1 MATFRYEFASII
13 LVEAAFF
20 GDKTTAA
27 KYGISPRTIH
37 RYRKR
42 LNEDAQLSALVKI
55 KKDRMEQEWAKEM
68 PAAIRASID
77 FLRKAANSA
86 KTDDPDAIHAVAGA
100 LKILSEVAMTKK
112 VIDARLAGQNRQTN
126 ETA

>member
-1 MATFRYEFASII
+1 MPMGNFKYELASII
-13 LVEAAFF
+13 LVEAVFF

-27 KYGISPRTIH
+27 KYGISTRTI
-37 RYRKR
+37 RNYRKR
-42 LNEDAQLSALVKI
+42 LSEDAKFSALFQE
-55 KKDRMEQEWAKEM
+55 KKEHAEQEWAHEM

-100 LKILSEVAMTKK
+100 LKILSEVAITKQ
-112 VIDARLAGQNRQTN
+112 VIDARLTVSNRKTN
-126 ETA
+126 E